1 MSQCARF
8 FGYELARRTLRTSLM
23 KFRRLIRSPRKRKQ
37 VVGYFDA
44 ERFACLE
51 VVDNSNL
58 VGCNSYHAL
67 RTKTST
73 PVVGCQLSA
82 GDSDLLRHVLS
93 NFRQQLARAKRF
105 RDIIVTPGHP
115 RLLSFTAERIRR
127 DCDDRD

>member
-8 FGYELARRTLRTSLM
+8 FGYDLARRTLRTSLM

-44 ERFACLE
+44 ERFARLE

-67 RTKTST
+67 RTRAFT
-73 PVVGCQLSA
+73 PVVGCQFSA
-82 GDSDLLRHVLS
+82 E
-93 NFRQQLARAKRF
+93 
-105 RDIIVTPGHP
+105 VTY
-115 RLLSFTAERIRR
+115 AVQ
-127 DCDDRD
+127 

>member
-1 MSQCARF
+1 VRPI
-8 FGYELARRTLRTSLM
+8 LRSRISAPDPENKLDE
-23 KFRRLIRSPRKRKQ
+23 IPPPNSIARKQ

-67 RTKTST
+67 RTKAST

-82 GDSDLLRHVLS
+82 
-93 NFRQQLARAKRF
+93 
-105 RDIIVTPGHP
+105 
-115 RLLSFTAERIRR
+115 
-127 DCDDRD
+127 